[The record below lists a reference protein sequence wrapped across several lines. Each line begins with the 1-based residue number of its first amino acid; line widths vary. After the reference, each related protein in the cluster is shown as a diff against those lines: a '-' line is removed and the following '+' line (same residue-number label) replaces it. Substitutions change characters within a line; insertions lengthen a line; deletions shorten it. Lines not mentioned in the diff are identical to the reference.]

1 MCYNIEHDLYCI
13 VTNSQYT
20 SLILCFSFSLYFYF
34 YHLCIR
40 INLNY
45 LNNSPYIYKAWSII
59 STLHISLVAPH
70 LDNKVIQLIFNR
82 INDGY
87 VSVISAIRS
96 GSIFYFYFLWTS
108 GSIFCNTNTILMHAK
123 GAPTSKNNFILL
135 RSQIIYYHTF
145 LGKLIFVWLN
155 KIPYF

>member
-1 MCYNIEHDLYCI
+1 MICIHNFMCYNIEHDLYCI

-45 LNNSPYIYKAWSII
+45 FNNSPYIYKAWSII

-70 LDNKVIQLIFNR
+70 LDNKVIKFDQLIFNR

-96 GSIFYFYFLWTS
+96 IGVHFLFLFFMNI
-108 GSIFCNTNTILMHAK
+108 GVH
-123 GAPTSKNNFILL
+123 LL
-135 RSQIIYYHTF
+135 QH
-145 LGKLIFVWLN
+145 
-155 KIPYF
+155 